1 MRDERDER
9 KEKYCVRGWQRR
21 AGGAQVEEED

>member
-9 KEKYCVRGWQRR
+9 KEKYCVRGWHRR
-21 AGGAQVEEED
+21 AGGTEEEEE